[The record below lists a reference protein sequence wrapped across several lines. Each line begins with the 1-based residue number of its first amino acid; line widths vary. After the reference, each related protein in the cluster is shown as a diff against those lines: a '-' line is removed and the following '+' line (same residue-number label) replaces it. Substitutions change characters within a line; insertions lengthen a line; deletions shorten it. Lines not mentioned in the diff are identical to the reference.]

1 MDETKFVSALIG
13 DIYDAA
19 LDPDRWPVVL
29 ERICGFMPGS
39 MAMLFSVDTASKF
52 PRRQVSWG
60 MDPYYFSLYMKT
72 YGRMNPTFPRGLFFP
87 IGEVYSQADMIS
99 HEEMRE
105 TRFYAEWLKPQGYI
119 DVVGCIVEKSSTS
132 CAPLA
137 VIRHERDGY
146 TDEGTRRRMSLVV
159 PHVRRAVLIGDVI
172 DLHKI
177 EAAGLADSLDGLAAG
192 MFLVDAG
199 GRIIHANA
207 SGHAML
213 LGAAVVRVAAGRL
226 VANDPAANS
235 ALKDIFSAAVA
246 GDVAVGVKGIAVP
259 LPARAGDDH
268 VAHVLPLTSAARRVA
283 GVTYAAVAAVF
294 VQPAKLDLES
304 PLEGVSRRFHLTAAE
319 VRVLFAIV
327 SVGGVAEASEALGIA
342 EGTVRNHLHHL
353 FEKTGTSRQAELVKL
368 VGGFTSP
375 LVQ

>member
-1 MDETKFVSALIG
+1 MDDTEFVSHLIG

-29 ERICGFMPGS
+29 ERLCGFMPGA
-39 MAMLFSVDTASKF
+39 MAMLFSVDAASKL

-60 MDPYYFSLYMKT
+60 MDPHYFSLYMKT

-87 IGEVYSQADMIS
+87 VGEVYSQADMIS

-119 DVVGCIVEKSSTS
+119 DVVGCIVEKSATS

-146 TDEGTRRRMSLVV
+146 TDEPTRRRMALVA

-177 EAAGLADSLDGLAAG
+177 EAAGLADALDGLAAG

-199 GRIIHANA
+199 GRIVHANT

-213 LGAAVVRVAAGRL
+213 SAAAVVRVADGRL
-226 VANDPAANS
+226 VASDPAANR
-235 ALKDIFSAAVA
+235 ALKDIFSAAAA
-246 GDVAVGVKGIAVP
+246 GDAAIGVKGVAVP
-259 LPARAGDDH
+259 LPARIGEEH
-268 VAHVLPLTSAARRVA
+268 VAHVLPLTSAARRQA

-294 VQPAKLDLES
+294 VQKAKLNLES
-304 PLEGVSRRFHLTAAE
+304 PLEGVSRRFQLTAGE
-319 VRVLFAIV
+319 VRVLFAII
-327 SVGGVAEASEALGIA
+327 SIGSVAEASEALGIA

-353 FEKTGTSRQAELVKL
+353 FEKTGTTRQAELVKL

-375 LVQ
+375 LIQ